1 MLSELTLR
9 ASPQLTYLVF
19 PALIW
24 AALRL
29 GRRGATVALAV
40 AAGFAVW
47 ETTRRVG
54 PFAFQSITDSIL
66 GTQLYIGV
74 SSLSTLCLAAVVAER
89 ERFAERLAAVSAR
102 LVETA
107 DTERRRIERNLHDG
121 AQQRLT
127 ALLVQL
133 RIAGGQ
139 VREEPA
145 RAPALLE
152 SAEDE
157 LSLAIDE
164 LRELAHGIH
173 PSVLTTL
180 GLEKALTAVAARS
193 AIPIRLLELPG
204 ARLDPTAEA
213 TAYFVACEA
222 VTNASKHA
230 AATEITITAAAS
242 RGVLRV
248 EIADDGRGGADVSAG
263 VGLQGLR
270 DRVEAIGGAF
280 DVWSPAGAGTR
291 VVASL
296 PVRPPGRR

>member
-1 MLSELTLR
+1 MLLLIVVLSELTLR

-133 RIAGGQ
+133 RIAGGR
-139 VREEPA
+139 RERSPLA
-145 RAPALLE
+145 RPL
-152 SAEDE
+152 
-157 LSLAIDE
+157 
-164 LRELAHGIH
+164 
-173 PSVLTTL
+173 
-180 GLEKALTAVAARS
+180 
-193 AIPIRLLELPG
+193 
-204 ARLDPTAEA
+204 
-213 TAYFVACEA
+213 C
-222 VTNASKHA
+222 
-230 AATEITITAAAS
+230 
-242 RGVLRV
+242 
-248 EIADDGRGGADVSAG
+248 
-263 VGLQGLR
+263 
-270 DRVEAIGGAF
+270 
-280 DVWSPAGAGTR
+280 WSPPRTSSR
-291 VVASL
+291 WRSTSCASSRTGSIR
-296 PVRPPGRR
+296 PCSRRSGSRRRSRQSPPGRRSRSGCSSSPGRGSTRPPRRPRTSWPARP